1 MYFIEMGMCAITPYT
16 PEVYPLHIRVLGTST
31 AMGVGRIGGA
41 TGPYIIGLLMGI
53 GKVPWI
59 WIVLGAG
66 CLIAGLA
73 TIWLGIETRG
83 RNLEQ
88 LNPVAAERAAAM
100 SRRND
105 ALDLAAAAT
114 ITIAE
119 QVPETTKNRGGHI

>member
-1 MYFIEMGMCAITPYT
+1 
-16 PEVYPLHIRVLGTST
+16 
-31 AMGVGRIGGA
+31 MGVGRIGGA